1 MISEIIQPEK
11 RNISYEFDLP
21 VMVVHNSDPTNII
34 VLTKFYVDA
43 DNSFCYFGY
52 RLSDSFLFSPFSIYG
67 EQIKNWSK
75 FKGKVVLSNF
85 AENE

>member
-11 RNISYEFDLP
+11 RDGSYEFDLP
-21 VMVVHNSDPTNII
+21 VMVVHNDYNR
-34 VLTKFYVDA
+34 VVLLTKFCQND
-43 DNSFCYFGY
+43 DNNFAYHGY
-52 RLSDSFLFSPFSIYG
+52 HLDPSFLFQESIIHDYD
-67 EQIKNWSK
+67 IKNWSK